1 MSQLDIFSRSP
12 VKASSVIGTD
22 VINAKGEKLG
32 DIKEIVIDPQTGKV
46 VYAVVTF
53 GGFMTLGEKLFA
65 IPFSAFAYNVSKNEY
80 ILDIPKERLQQA
92 PGFDAHHWPSMAD
105 EKWNRQVHKYFD
117 SEPYWD

>member
-1 MSQLDIFSRSP
+1 MSQLDIFSSSP
-12 VKASSVIGTD
+12 VKVSSVIGTD

-80 ILDIPKERLQQA
+80 ILDIPKERLQEVN
-92 PGFDAHHWPSMAD
+92 GRREVESPSTQIL
-105 EKWNRQVHKYFD
+105 RQRPLLGLMR
-117 SEPYWD
+117 SG